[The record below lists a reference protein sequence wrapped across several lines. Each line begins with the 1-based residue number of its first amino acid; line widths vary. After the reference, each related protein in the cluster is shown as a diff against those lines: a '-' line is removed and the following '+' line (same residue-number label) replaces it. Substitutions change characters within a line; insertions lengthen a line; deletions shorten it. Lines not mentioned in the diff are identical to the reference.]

1 MFTLK
6 KHHEK
11 LPISRALVKN
21 ACFLTPE
28 EMILESDHNQL
39 KMKRLLHNLV
49 NYKILNE
56 SQSDLALQQDHLFC
70 RNDCKINADKTESFT
85 KNKDCLR

>member
-1 MFTLK
+1 
-6 KHHEK
+6 
-11 LPISRALVKN
+11 
-21 ACFLTPE
+21 
-28 EMILESDHNQL
+28 
-39 KMKRLLHNLV
+39 MKRLLHNLV

-56 SQSDLALQQDHLFC
+56 SQSDLALQQDHSFC